1 MQNME
6 FSSSKISIIVNSGPA
21 YLRQLPFTP
30 CCIAALSHRPSH
42 IGFFVVEWNGNRSR
56 ICALNSFSNFHVP
69 HSPVPEAQYQNR
81 STAREK
87 NNTLTVCAT
96 AMWTKWIAC
105 STPNRPNAI
114 KSNVA
119 IFRVHMIYGRLADG
133 ACRVVKSIARLSNTV
148 LFIWKFRMRSR
159 ATSGGWIEWWCYSDR
174 FGTGKQ
180 QLLSAT
186 GLKTE
191 SKNQTKRMNAIE
203 NIYCFVGNVWGGGG
217 CSIFLLWWNVHCI
230 EWVTHICANTPADT
244 NSWF

>member
-1 MQNME
+1 MFHIHQCPRRNTE
-6 FSSSKISIIVNSGPA
+6 TVR
-21 YLRQLPFTP
+21 RQ
-30 CCIAALSHRPSH
+30 
-42 IGFFVVEWNGNRSR
+42 EK
-56 ICALNSFSNFHVP
+56 
-69 HSPVPEAQYQNR
+69 
-81 STAREK
+81 K

-191 SKNQTKRMNAIE
+191 SKYQTKRMNAIE